1 MIPDGHGQPD
11 KRVRDMPPNPA
22 PPEALASSPSAP
34 AAVGST
40 EGEGRLAQGQRPQKK
55 IALVGNPN
63 VGKSVIFNRLTGQ
76 YVYVSNYPGTT
87 VALTRGAAQ
96 FGGSGYEI
104 VDTPG
109 VNSLVPHSEDERVT
123 RDILLRE
130 RPDIVLVVADAKN
143 LRRTLLLLS
152 QLVELGL
159 PTVLDLNMSDESRK
173 RGIEIDVTSLGELF
187 GIPVVETVATE
198 GHGIREL
205 ERALAAPAVPRNP
218 SRELTAVFAELERDV
233 PSAPVAADS
242 GSGTPSSHSLPVGLF
257 AEWLGS
263 GDEGVTGTLPAL
275 LGEERL
281 KDLRHSLDTYL
292 KTHRRPAAAV
302 IVQARNQWIDETVG
316 DLRRVKGGEVSAIAD
331 RLGRWC
337 REPWTGFPILLG
349 VLLFMYYF
357 VGVFGAGTAVDFL
370 ESTVF
375 GEYFVPAVTW
385 IVDRLLP
392 IRFVRDLLV
401 GPYGA
406 ISMGLTYSV
415 AIVLPVVTT
424 FFMAFGFL
432 EDSGYLPRL
441 AVLADRT
448 FRFMGLN
455 GKAVLPMVLGLG
467 CVTMATLT
475 TRILSTRK
483 ERLLATLLLALAVP
497 CAAQLGVVLGML
509 AWVSFAALLLLCGIL
524 VSQLLVV
531 GWIADKIIPGARSD
545 FMVELPPMRLPVW
558 GNLARKTWSRVRWF
572 LREAVPL
579 FVLGTVILFVL
590 DRLSILPF
598 IVELAEPVV
607 VGLLGL
613 PAKAGE
619 AFVMGFLRRDYGA
632 AGLFDLARQGM
643 MDSTQIMVSL
653 VTMTLFVPCVAN
665 FFVMVKEHNFRKAAL
680 MVGFIVPYAIVVGT
694 VVNFVLRWTG
704 LEL

>member
-1 MIPDGHGQPD
+1 M
-11 KRVRDMPPNPA
+11 
-22 PPEALASSPSAP
+22 PPEAPPPEAIAP
-34 AAVGST
+34 ASPPPAAALEPAV
-40 EGEGRLAQGQRPQKK
+40 GEGRPPRLSQTETPARK

-87 VALTRGAAQ
+87 VALARGIAQ
-96 FGGSGYEI
+96 FGGKRYEV

-123 RDILLRE
+123 RDILLQE

-159 PTVLDLNMSDESRK
+159 PTVLDLNMADESRK
-173 RGIEIDVTSLGELF
+173 RGIEVDAVSLGGLF

-205 ERALAAPAVPRNP
+205 ERALAEAAVPRNP
-218 SRELTAVFAELERDV
+218 SPELKAVVAELERDV
-233 PSAPVAADS
+233 LSGQGGPLEMTEPNGSA
-242 GSGTPSSHSLPVGLF
+242 LPWGLF

-263 GDEGVTGTLPAL
+263 GDDGVKGTLPAL
-275 LGEERL
+275 FGKDRVDAIQRSLGLYQQRHHRL
-281 KDLRHSLDTYL
+281 
-292 KTHRRPAAAV
+292 AAAA
-302 IVQARNQWIDETVG
+302 IVQARSQWIDDAVSK
-316 DLRRVKGGEVSAIAD
+316 LRRVKVGEVSAVAD

-337 REPWTGFPILLG
+337 REPLTGFPILFG

-375 GEYFVPAVTW
+375 GEYFVPGITW

-392 IRFVRDLLV
+392 FAFVRDLLV

-441 AVLADRT
+441 AVLADRM

-509 AWVSFAALLLLCGIL
+509 AWVSFAALLFLAGIL
-524 VSQLLVV
+524 LSQLLLV

-545 FMVELPPMRLPVW
+545 FMIELPPMRFPMW
-558 GNLARKTWSRVRWF
+558 SNLARKTWSRVRWF

-579 FVLGTVILFVL
+579 FVLGTIVLFIL
-590 DRLSILPF
+590 DRLAILPF
-598 IVELAEPVV
+598 IVGAAEPVV

-613 PAKAGE
+613 PAKASE

-643 MDSTQIMVSL
+643 MDHTQIMVSL

-665 FFVMVKEHNFRKAAL
+665 FFVMIKEHDFRKAAL
-680 MVGFIVPYAIVVGT
+680 MVGFIIPYAIAVGAG
-694 VVNFVLRWTG
+694 VNFFLRWTG

>member
-1 MIPDGHGQPD
+1 M
-11 KRVRDMPPNPA
+11 
-22 PPEALASSPSAP
+22 PPEAPPPEAVATPQSTPTTT
-34 AAVGST
+34 AVGQT
-40 EGEGRLAQGQRPQKK
+40 EGKGSTSTFSKTQTQKKK

-87 VALTRGAAQ
+87 VALTRGGAQ
-96 FGGSGYEI
+96 LGGSSYEV

-123 RDILLRE
+123 RDILLEE

-159 PTVLDLNMSDESRK
+159 PTVLDLNMVDESRK
-173 RGIEIDVTSLGELF
+173 RGIEVDVASLRELF

-218 SRELTAVFAELERDV
+218 ATELKAVVTELEGNFTPG
-233 PSAPVAADS
+233 PSGANGPV
-242 GSGTPSSHSLPVGLF
+242 LPLGLF

-263 GDEGVTGTLPAL
+263 GDEGIKSTLPGLA
-275 LGEERL
+275 GEDRVNAI
-281 KDLRHSLDTYL
+281 RYSLDSYQQ
-292 KTHRRPAAAV
+292 KHRRPAAAA
-302 IVQARNQWIDETVG
+302 IVQARSQWIDATVG
-316 DLRRVKGGEVSAIAD
+316 KLRRVKVGEVSAMAD

-337 REPWTGFPILLG
+337 REPLTGFPILIG

-375 GEYFVPAVTW
+375 GAYLVPGITW
-385 IVDRLLP
+385 VVDRLLP
-392 IRFVRDLLV
+392 FAFVRDLLV

-441 AVLADRT
+441 AVLADRM

-483 ERLLATLLLALAVP
+483 ERMLATLLLALAVP

-509 AWVSFAALLLLCGIL
+509 AWVSFGALLFLFGIL
-524 VSQLLVV
+524 LSQLLLV
-531 GWIADKIIPGARSD
+531 GWIADKIIPGTRSD
-545 FMVELPPMRLPVW
+545 FMIELPPMRLPVW

-579 FVLGTVILFVL
+579 FVLGTVVLFVL
-590 DRLSILPF
+590 DRLSILPL
-598 IVELAEPVV
+598 IVRAAEPVV

-632 AGLFDLARQGM
+632 AGLFDLARQGL
-643 MDSTQIMVSL
+643 MDHTQIMVSL

-665 FFVMVKEHNFRKAAL
+665 FLVMIKELDFRKAAL
-680 MVGFIVPYAIVVGT
+680 MVGFIVPYAIAVGT
-694 VVNFVLRWTG
+694 GVNFFLRWTG

>member
-1 MIPDGHGQPD
+1 MSPQPSGSSATVLPHPST
-11 KRVRDMPPNPA
+11 KATPA
-22 PPEALASSPSAP
+22 PLGGSPSTP
-34 AAVGST
+34 A
-40 EGEGRLAQGQRPQKK
+40 K

-87 VALTRGAAQ
+87 VALARGTAEV
-96 FGGSGYEI
+96 GGRRYEI

-109 VNSLVPHSEDERVT
+109 VNSLVPQSEDERVT
-123 RDILLRE
+123 RDILLAE
-130 RPDIVLVVADAKN
+130 SPDIVLVVADAKN

-152 QLVELGL
+152 QIVELGL
-159 PTVLDLNMSDESRK
+159 PTVLDLNMADESRK
-173 RGIEIDVTSLGELF
+173 RGIEVDLAALGELF
-187 GIPVVETVATE
+187 GIPVIETVATE
-198 GHGIREL
+198 GHGIGDL
-205 ERALAAPAVPRNP
+205 VRALGRAAVPRHP
-218 SRELTAVFAELERDV
+218 SPRLQALTAELAEDV
-233 PSAPVAADS
+233 APGND
-242 GSGTPSSHSLPVGLF
+242 GDRPPPMGLF
-257 AEWLGS
+257 AEWLWS
-263 GDEGVTGTLPAL
+263 RDEGVTGTLPTL
-275 LGEERL
+275 TGDERV
-281 KDLRHSLDTYL
+281 RAIRSSLDRYQQ
-292 KTHRRPAAAV
+292 KHHRPAAAA
-302 IVQARNQWIDETVG
+302 IVQERSQWIDSTVG
-316 DLRRVKGGEVSAIAD
+316 NLRKLSGGEVSAFAD

-337 REPWTGFPILLG
+337 REPLTGFPILIG
-349 VLLFMYYF
+349 ALLFMYYF

-370 ESTVF
+370 EEIVF
-375 GEYFVPAVTW
+375 GAYLVPGVSW
-385 IVDRLLP
+385 LIDRFLP
-392 IRFVRDLLV
+392 IPFIHDLLV

-406 ISMGLTYSV
+406 ISMGVTYSV

-441 AVLADRT
+441 SVLADRM

-467 CVTMATLT
+467 CVTMATLA

-483 ERLLATLLLALAVP
+483 ERILATLLLALAVP

-509 AWVSFAALLLLCGIL
+509 AWVSFGALLFLFGIL
-524 VSQLLVV
+524 LAQLLVV
-531 GWIADKIIPGARSD
+531 GWIADKIVPGSRSD

-579 FVLGTVILFVL
+579 FVLGTVVLFAL
-590 DRLSILPF
+590 DRLAILPF
-598 IVELAEPVV
+598 IVGAAEPVV

-632 AGLFDLARQGM
+632 AGLFDLARQGL
-643 MDSTQIMVSL
+643 MDDTQIVVSL

-665 FFVMVKEHNFRKAAL
+665 FLVMIKEHDFRKAAL
-680 MVGFIVPYAIVVGT
+680 MVGFIIPYAIAVGT
-694 VVNFVLRWTG
+694 GVNFFLRWTG
-704 LEL
+704 LPL

>member
-1 MIPDGHGQPD
+1 M
-11 KRVRDMPPNPA
+11 
-22 PPEALASSPSAP
+22 PPEAPPPEAVATPQSTPTTT
-34 AAVGST
+34 AVGQT
-40 EGEGRLAQGQRPQKK
+40 EGKGSTSTFSKTQTLKKK

-87 VALTRGAAQ
+87 VALTRGGAQ
-96 FGGSGYEI
+96 LGGSSYEV

-123 RDILLRE
+123 RDILLEE

-159 PTVLDLNMSDESRK
+159 PTVLDLNMVDESRK
-173 RGIEIDVTSLGELF
+173 RGIEVDVASLRELF

-218 SRELTAVFAELERDV
+218 SPELKAVVTELEGNFTPG
-233 PSAPVAADS
+233 PSGANGPV
-242 GSGTPSSHSLPVGLF
+242 LPLGLF

-263 GDEGVTGTLPAL
+263 GDEGIKSTLPGLA
-275 LGEERL
+275 GEDRVSAI
-281 KDLRHSLDTYL
+281 RHSLDLYQQ
-292 KTHRRPAAAV
+292 KHRRPAAAA
-302 IVQARNQWIDETVG
+302 IVQARSQWIDATVG
-316 DLRRVKGGEVSAIAD
+316 KLRRVKVGEVSAMAD

-337 REPWTGFPILLG
+337 REPLTGFPILIG

-375 GEYFVPAVTW
+375 GAYLVPGITW
-385 IVDRLLP
+385 VVDRLLP
-392 IRFVRDLLV
+392 FAFVRDLLV

-441 AVLADRT
+441 AVLADRM

-483 ERLLATLLLALAVP
+483 ERMLATLLLALAVP

-509 AWVSFAALLLLCGIL
+509 AWVSFGALLFLFGIL
-524 VSQLLVV
+524 LSQLLLV
-531 GWIADKIIPGARSD
+531 GWIADKIIPGTRSD
-545 FMVELPPMRLPVW
+545 FMIELPPMRLPVW

-579 FVLGTVILFVL
+579 FVLGTVVLFVL
-590 DRLSILPF
+590 DRLSILPL
-598 IVELAEPVV
+598 IVRAAEPVV

-643 MDSTQIMVSL
+643 MDHTQIIVSL

-665 FFVMVKEHNFRKAAL
+665 FLVMIKELDFRKAAL
-680 MVGFIVPYAIVVGT
+680 MVGFIVPYAIAVGT
-694 VVNFVLRWTG
+694 GVNFFLRWTG

>member
-1 MIPDGHGQPD
+1 
-11 KRVRDMPPNPA
+11 MPPEPSGIHTTALSEPA
-22 PPEALASSPSAP
+22 TKATP
-34 AAVGST
+34 ARL
-40 EGEGRLAQGQRPQKK
+40 EGRPPTKAK

-76 YVYVSNYPGTT
+76 YVNVSNYPGTT
-87 VALTRGAAQ
+87 VALARGTAEV
-96 FGGSGYEI
+96 GGKGYEV

-109 VNSLVPHSEDERVT
+109 VNSLVPQSEDERVT
-123 RDILLRE
+123 RDILLAE

-143 LRRTLLLLS
+143 IRRTLLLLL
-152 QLVELGL
+152 QIVELGL
-159 PTVLDLNMSDESRK
+159 PTVLDLNMADESRK
-173 RGIEIDVTSLGELF
+173 RGIEVDLPALAGLF

-198 GHGIREL
+198 GHGIGDL
-205 ERALAAPAVPRNP
+205 ERALARPAVPRNP
-218 SRELTAVFAELERDV
+218 SPQLAAMLAELEETV
-233 PSAPVAADS
+233 PA
-242 GSGTPSSHSLPVGLF
+242 GSDGDRHLPMGLF
-257 AEWLGS
+257 AEWLWS
-263 GDEGVTGTLPAL
+263 RDEGVKSTLPTLTGDARVRAISTS
-275 LGEERL
+275 LGL
-281 KDLRHSLDTYL
+281 YQQRHG
-292 KTHRRPAAAV
+292 RPAAAA
-302 IVQARNQWIDETVG
+302 IVQERSQWIDSTVG
-316 DLRRVKGGEVSAIAD
+316 TLRKVTGGEVSAFAD

-337 REPWTGFPILLG
+337 REPLTGFPILIG
-349 VLLFMYYF
+349 ALLFMYYF
-357 VGVFGAGTAVDFL
+357 VGAFGAGTAVDFL
-370 ESTVF
+370 EQTVF
-375 GEYFVPAVTW
+375 GTFLVPGVTW
-385 IVDRLLP
+385 LVDRFLP
-392 IRFVRDLLV
+392 IPFIHDLLV

-406 ISMGLTYSV
+406 ISMGVTYSV

-441 AVLADRT
+441 SVLADRM

-467 CVTMATLT
+467 CVTMATLA

-483 ERLLATLLLALAVP
+483 ERVLATLLLALAVP

-509 AWVSFAALLLLCGIL
+509 AWVSFGALLFLFGIL
-524 VSQLLVV
+524 LSQLLLV
-531 GWIADKIIPGARSD
+531 GWIADKILPGSRSD
-545 FMVELPPMRLPVW
+545 FIVELPPMRLPVW

-579 FVLGTVILFVL
+579 FVLGTVVLFVL

-598 IVELAEPVV
+598 IVRAAEPVV

-632 AGLFDLARQGM
+632 AGLFDLARQGL
-643 MDSTQIMVSL
+643 MDDTQIIVSL

-665 FFVMVKEHNFRKAAL
+665 FLVMIKELDFRKAAL
-680 MVGFIVPYAIVVGT
+680 MVGFIIPYAIAVGT
-694 VVNFVLRWTG
+694 GVNFFLRWTG
-704 LEL
+704 LPL

>member
-1 MIPDGHGQPD
+1 M
-11 KRVRDMPPNPA
+11 R
-22 PPEALASSPSAP
+22 SSTRRE
-34 AAVGST
+34 ST
-40 EGEGRLAQGQRPQKK
+40 R
-55 IALVGNPN
+55 
-63 VGKSVIFNRLTGQ
+63 
-76 YVYVSNYPGTT
+76 
-87 VALTRGAAQ
+87 
-96 FGGSGYEI
+96 
-104 VDTPG
+104 
-109 VNSLVPHSEDERVT
+109 SEDERVT
-123 RDILLRE
+123 RDILLQE
-130 RPDIVLVVADAKN
+130 RPDIVLVVADSKN
-143 LRRTLLLLS
+143 LRRTLLLMS

-159 PTVLDLNMSDESRK
+159 PTVLDLNMADESRK
-173 RGIEIDVTSLGELF
+173 RGIEVDTELLQKLF

-205 ERALAAPAVPRNP
+205 ERALAEPVIPCNP
-218 SRELTAVFAELERDV
+218 SPELKAIVAELDWDIL
-233 PSAPVAADS
+233 SAQS
-242 GSGTPSSHSLPVGLF
+242 GESGQNAQFEMTGPNGPRLPLGLF

-263 GDEGVTGTLPAL
+263 GDEGVKGTLPAL
-275 LGEERL
+275 LG
-281 KDLRHSLDTYL
+281 KDRVDAIQRSLGLYQQR
-292 KTHRRPAAAV
+292 HRRSAAAV
-302 IVQARNQWIDETVG
+302 IVQARSQWIDDAVSK
-316 DLRRVKGGEVSAIAD
+316 LRRVKGGEVSAMAD

-337 REPWTGFPILLG
+337 REPLTGFPILLG
-349 VLLFMYYF
+349 VLFFMYYF

-375 GEYFVPAVTW
+375 GEYFVPGITW

-392 IRFVRDLLV
+392 FAFVRDLLI

-441 AVLADRT
+441 AVLADRM

-483 ERLLATLLLALAVP
+483 ERMLATLLLALAVP

-509 AWVSFAALLLLCGIL
+509 AWVSFAALLFLTGIL
-524 VSQLLVV
+524 LSQLLLV

-545 FMVELPPMRLPVW
+545 FMVELPPMRFPMW
-558 GNLARKTWSRVRWF
+558 GNLVRKTWSRVRWF

-579 FVLGTVILFVL
+579 FVLGTIVLFIL
-590 DRLSILPF
+590 DRLAILPF
-598 IVELAEPVV
+598 IVRAAEPVV

-643 MDSTQIMVSL
+643 MDNTQIMVSL

-665 FFVMVKEHNFRKAAL
+665 FFVMIKEHDFRKAAL
-680 MVGFIVPYAIVVGT
+680 MVGFIIPYAIAVGAS
-694 VVNFVLRWTG
+694 VNFFLRWTG

>member
-1 MIPDGHGQPD
+1 
-11 KRVRDMPPNPA
+11 MPPKAP
-22 PPEALASSPSAP
+22 PPEAVAP
-34 AAVGST
+34 PQSTPATAAVGQT
-40 EGEGRLAQGQRPQKK
+40 EGKGSASRFSKTQTQKKK

-87 VALTRGAAQ
+87 VALARGGAQ
-96 FGGSGYEI
+96 LGGRSYEV

-123 RDILLRE
+123 RDILLEE

-159 PTVLDLNMSDESRK
+159 PTVLDLNMVDESRK
-173 RGIEIDVTSLGELF
+173 RGIEIDVISLRELF

-205 ERALAAPAVPRNP
+205 ERALAVPAVPRNP
-218 SRELTAVFAELERDV
+218 SPELKAVVTELEANLTPG
-233 PSAPVAADS
+233 PSGPSGVDGPV
-242 GSGTPSSHSLPVGLF
+242 LPLGLF
-257 AEWLGS
+257 AEWLSS
-263 GDEGVTGTLPAL
+263 GDEGVKSTLPGLA
-275 LGEERL
+275 GEDRVAAIH
-281 KDLRHSLDTYL
+281 HSLGLYQQ
-292 KTHRRPAAAV
+292 KHRRPAAAV
-302 IVQARNQWIDETVG
+302 IVQARSQWIDATVG
-316 DLRRVKGGEVSAIAD
+316 KLRRVEAGEVSAIAD

-337 REPWTGFPILLG
+337 REPLTGFPVLIG

-375 GEYFVPAVTW
+375 GTYLVPGISW

-392 IRFVRDLLV
+392 FAFVRDLLV

-441 AVLADRT
+441 AVLADRM

-483 ERLLATLLLALAVP
+483 ERMLATLLLALAVP

-509 AWVSFAALLLLCGIL
+509 AWVSFGALLFLSGIL
-524 VSQLLVV
+524 LSQLLLV
-531 GWIADKIIPGARSD
+531 GWIADKIIPGTRSD

-558 GNLARKTWSRVRWF
+558 GNLVRKTWSRVRWF

-579 FVLGTVILFVL
+579 FVFGTVVLFFL
-590 DRLSILPF
+590 DRLSILPV
-598 IVELAEPVV
+598 IVRAAEPVV

-632 AGLFDLARQGM
+632 AGLFDLARQGL
-643 MDSTQIMVSL
+643 MDHTQIMVSL

-665 FFVMVKEHNFRKAAL
+665 FLVMIKELDFRKAAL
-680 MVGFIVPYAIVVGT
+680 MVGFIIPYAIAVGT
-694 VVNFVLRWTG
+694 GVNFFLRWTG

>member
-1 MIPDGHGQPD
+1 
-11 KRVRDMPPNPA
+11 MPPEPSGIDATTLPEPATKA
-22 PPEALASSPSAP
+22 PPAHGKSPQA
-34 AAVGST
+34 
-40 EGEGRLAQGQRPQKK
+40 K

-87 VALTRGAAQ
+87 VALARGIAEV
-96 FGGSGYEI
+96 GGKGYEI

-109 VNSLVPHSEDERVT
+109 VNSLVPQSEDERVT
-123 RDILLRE
+123 RDILLAE

-143 LRRTLLLLS
+143 LRRTLFLLI
-152 QLVELGL
+152 QIVELGL
-159 PTVLDLNMSDESRK
+159 PTVLDLNMADESRK
-173 RGIEIDVTSLGELF
+173 RGIEVDLAALGELF

-198 GHGIREL
+198 GHGLGDL
-205 ERALAAPAVPRNP
+205 ERALARPAIPRNP
-218 SRELTAVFAELERDV
+218 SPRLEAVIAELKENV
-233 PSAPVAADS
+233 PA
-242 GSGTPSSHSLPVGLF
+242 GSDGDRHLPMGLF
-257 AEWLGS
+257 AEWLWS
-263 GDEGVTGTLPAL
+263 RDEGVKGTLPTLTGDARVRTISDSL
-275 LGEERL
+275 KLYQER
-281 KDLRHSLDTYL
+281 
-292 KTHRRPAAAV
+292 HRRPAAAA
-302 IVQARNQWIDETVG
+302 IVQERSQWVDSTVG
-316 DLRRVKGGEVSAIAD
+316 TLRKVKAGEVSAFAD
-331 RLGRWC
+331 GLGRWC
-337 REPWTGFPILLG
+337 REPLTGFPILIG
-349 VLLFMYYF
+349 TLLFMYYF

-370 ESTVF
+370 EETIF
-375 GEYFVPAVTW
+375 GAYLVPGVTW
-385 IVDRLLP
+385 LIDRFLP
-392 IRFVRDLLV
+392 IRFIHDLLV

-406 ISMGLTYSV
+406 ISMGVTYSV

-441 AVLADRT
+441 AVLADRM

-467 CVTMATLT
+467 CVTMATLA

-497 CAAQLGVVLGML
+497 CAAQLGVILGML
-509 AWVSFAALLLLCGIL
+509 AWVSFGALLFLFGIL
-524 VSQLLVV
+524 LTQLLLV
-531 GWIADKIIPGARSD
+531 GWIADKILPGSRSD

-579 FVLGTVILFVL
+579 FVLGTVVLFVL
-590 DRLSILPF
+590 DRLFILPL
-598 IVELAEPVV
+598 VVRAAEPVV

-613 PAKAGE
+613 PAKAAE

-632 AGLFDLARQGM
+632 AGLFDLARQGL
-643 MDSTQIMVSL
+643 MDNTQIIVSL

-665 FFVMVKEHNFRKAAL
+665 FLVMIKELDFRKAAL
-680 MVGFIVPYAIVVGT
+680 MVGFIIPYAIAVGT
-694 VVNFVLRWTG
+694 GVNFFLRWTG
-704 LEL
+704 LPL

>member
-1 MIPDGHGQPD
+1 M
-11 KRVRDMPPNPA
+11 
-22 PPEALASSPSAP
+22 PPEAPEVAP
-34 AAVGST
+34 ASPTPAAALEPTV
-40 EGEGRLAQGQRPQKK
+40 GEGRPSEFSRTETPERK

-87 VALTRGAAQ
+87 VALARGIAQ
-96 FGGSGYEI
+96 FGGRRYEV

-123 RDILLRE
+123 RDILLQE

-159 PTVLDLNMSDESRK
+159 PTVLDLNMADESRK
-173 RGIEIDVTSLGELF
+173 RGIEVDADSLRRLF

-205 ERALAAPAVPRNP
+205 ERALAEPVVPRNP
-218 SRELTAVFAELERDV
+218 SPELKAVVAELERDV
-233 PSAPVAADS
+233 LSGQGGPLERTEPNGSA
-242 GSGTPSSHSLPVGLF
+242 LPMGLF

-263 GDEGVTGTLPAL
+263 GDDGVKGTLPAL
-275 LGEERL
+275 FGKERL
-281 KDLRHSLDTYL
+281 DAIQRSLGLYQQR
-292 KTHRRPAAAV
+292 HRRPPAAA
-302 IVQARNQWIDETVG
+302 IVQARGTWIDGAVSG
-316 DLRRVKGGEVSAIAD
+316 LRRVKVGEVSAMAD

-337 REPWTGFPILLG
+337 REPLTGFPILFG

-375 GEYFVPAVTW
+375 GEYFVPAITW

-392 IRFVRDLLV
+392 FAFVRDLLV

-424 FFMAFGFL
+424 FFLAFGFL

-441 AVLADRT
+441 AVLADRM

-509 AWVSFAALLLLCGIL
+509 AWVSFSALLFLAGIL
-524 VSQLLVV
+524 LSQLLLV

-545 FMVELPPMRLPVW
+545 FMVELPPMRLPMW
-558 GNLARKTWSRVRWF
+558 SNLARKTWSRVRWF

-579 FVLGTVILFVL
+579 FVLGTVMLFIL
-590 DRLSILPF
+590 DRLGILPF
-598 IVELAEPVV
+598 IVRAAEPVV

-643 MDSTQIMVSL
+643 MDHTQIMVSL

-665 FFVMVKEHNFRKAAL
+665 FFVMVKEHDFRKAAL
-680 MVGFIVPYAIVVGT
+680 MVGFIIPYAIAVGAG
-694 VVNFVLRWTG
+694 VNFFLRWTG